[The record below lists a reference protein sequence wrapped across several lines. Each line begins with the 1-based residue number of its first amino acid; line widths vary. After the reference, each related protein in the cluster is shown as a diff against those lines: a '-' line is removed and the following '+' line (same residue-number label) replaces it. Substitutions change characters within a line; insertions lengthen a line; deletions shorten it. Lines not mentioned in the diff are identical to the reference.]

1 MESFRSEIEN
11 PIVHKDIIEL
21 GKKIAAFRNHEMDE
35 DRFKSLRLARGV
47 YGQRQEGVQMVR
59 IKIPYGRMTAKQ
71 LVRVANVSDEYS
83 KGNLHITT
91 RQDFQIHYVSLD
103 RTPELWAEL
112 EKDSITLR
120 EACGNTV
127 RNVTASIYAGVD
139 KNEPFDVS
147 PYAQAVFEYFLRNP
161 VCNEMGRKIKLAF
174 SSSSEDAGISFVHDI
189 GYLPVIKNG
198 ERGFKI
204 LVAGGIGSQPQLA
217 KPVSEFLH
225 EDKIIPFT
233 ESVLRVFDKYG
244 ERNRR
249 NKARLKYLVAEIG
262 LDAFLELIEKE
273 NKSLSVQSY
282 KINRTIP
289 EVKTPEIVRYQLSDQ
304 EQVEFD
310 KWVSINT
317 YEQKQEGYYSV
328 GIPVKNGDIRSDKA
342 RDLAK
347 VIEKYTGDDT
357 RLTAS
362 QSILLRF
369 VPKEN
374 LPTLYKAL
382 KSLDL
387 VQIGFHKI
395 NDIVTCPGTDTCNL
409 GIASSMGLGAKLKE
423 VVEQEYAD
431 LIGTTDLSIK
441 ISGCMNA
448 CGQHTIGNIGFQ
460 GMTIKSGKLIAPAT
474 QILLGGGILGNGE
487 GRFADKLLKVPSKR
501 TPDVLRWI
509 LSDYKSNK
517 TEGQEFLA
525 YYDEKGSDY
534 FYQAL
539 KHYGEVDNLEPSDFI
554 DWGNEE
560 EYKMEIG
567 VGECAGV
574 AVDLVLTL
582 IAEGDEKI
590 TFAEENLELGNYA
603 DSIYQAYAATINA
616 GKALLLTAKAK
627 TNSHASIIAA
637 FDEQFPQFEA
647 DFGVKYAELVNQ
659 ISDNEPTETFANIYL
674 SKAKSIS
681 SWIKKTREN
690 QINE

>member
-21 GKKIAAFRNHEMDE
+21 GQKIAAFHNHEMDE

-59 IKIPYGRMTAKQ
+59 IKIPYGRTTAKQ
-71 LVRVANVSDEYS
+71 LVRMANVSDEYS
-83 KGNLHITT
+83 RGNLHITT
-91 RQDFQIHYVSLD
+91 RQDIQVHYVSLD

-161 VCNEMGRKIKLAF
+161 VCNEMGRKVKLAF

-189 GYLPVIKNG
+189 GYLPVIKDG

-204 LVAGGIGSQPQLA
+204 VVAGGIGSQPHLA
-217 KPVSEFLH
+217 KPVYEFLH
-225 EDKIIPFT
+225 EDRIIPFT
-233 ESVLRVFDKYG
+233 ESVLRVFDKHG

-249 NKARLKYLVAEIG
+249 NKARLKYLVAQIS
-262 LDAFLELIEKE
+262 LDGFMELIEKE
-273 NKSLSVQSY
+273 QKALSVQSF
-282 KINRTIP
+282 KIDRTTP
-289 EVKTPEIVRYQLSDQ
+289 EVKSPAIYNYDLSVEEQ
-304 EQVEFD
+304 EAFD
-310 KWVSINT
+310 KWVSINA
-317 YEQKQEGYYSV
+317 YEQKQEGLFSV
-328 GIPVKNGDIRSDKA
+328 GIPIKNGDISSDRA
-342 RDLAK
+342 RELAK

-374 LPTLYKAL
+374 LPALYHVL

-387 VQIGFHKI
+387 VQIGFHQI

-423 VVEQEYAD
+423 VVEQEFSD
-431 LIGTTDLSIK
+431 LIGTTNLSIK

-474 QILLGGGILGNGE
+474 QVLLGGGILGDGD
-487 GRFADKLLKVPSKR
+487 GRFADKVLKVPSKR
-501 TPDVLRWI
+501 TDDVLRWI
-509 LSDYKSNK
+509 LSDFKANRA
-517 TEGQEFLA
+517 EGQEFLA

-539 KHYGEVDNLEPSDFI
+539 KHFGETDNLQPSDFI

-603 DSIYQAYAATINA
+603 DSIYQAYASNVNA
-616 GKALLLTAKAK
+616 AKALLLTVKAK
-627 TNSHASIIAA
+627 TNSHASIIGA
-637 FDEQFPQFEA
+637 FDDKFPQFEA
-647 DFGVKYAELVNQ
+647 DFGVKYADLVNQ
-659 ISDNEPTETFANIYL
+659 ISGNEPNETFANIYL

-681 SWIKKTREN
+681 SWVKKTREE